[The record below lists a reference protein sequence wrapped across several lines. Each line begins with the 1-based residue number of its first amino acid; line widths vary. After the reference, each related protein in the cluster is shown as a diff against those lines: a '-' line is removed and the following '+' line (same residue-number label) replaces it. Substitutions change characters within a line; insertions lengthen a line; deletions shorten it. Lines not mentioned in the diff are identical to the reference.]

1 MKGISPIIATIVILL
16 VTIVIAG
23 AAWAYISGYFGGMV
37 SKGVEITSI
46 DCTTTGVKI
55 YLHNIGSDNID
66 TAADIEVTKEL
77 VAGACTSANMQG
89 TYIPVTVPPGG
100 TTVLTDAGCLSTDP
114 TSPVPRYTIVAG
126 GRVQHTQV
134 NC

>member
-23 AAWAYISGYFGGMV
+23 AAWAYISGYFSGMV

-46 DCTTTGVKI
+46 DCTTNGVKI

-66 TAADIEVTKEL
+66 TAADIEVSRVL
-77 VAGACTSANMQG
+77 VDVNGACTGNLSASYSVN
-89 TYIPVTVPPGG
+89 PVPPGG
-100 TTVLTDAGCLSTDP
+100 TTVLTDAGC
-114 TSPVPRYTIVAG
+114 TSSNTAVPRYTIIAG
-126 GRVQHTQV
+126 GRVQKTQV